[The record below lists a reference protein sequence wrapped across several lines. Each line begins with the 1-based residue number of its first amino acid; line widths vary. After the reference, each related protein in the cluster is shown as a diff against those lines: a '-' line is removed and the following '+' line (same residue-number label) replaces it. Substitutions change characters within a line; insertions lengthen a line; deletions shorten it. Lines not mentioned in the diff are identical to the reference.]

1 VYKRQLRAL
10 WVAALW
16 GDGLLVGSELQRMMP
31 AVARALR
38 WRRQAAPRG
47 RPVLL
52 CGRDGWATLI
62 IRPGPP
68 GTSHMLALDPQAAHE
83 PRVDWSAGA
92 ALLPAGV
99 PRHLADPVEHCALYR
114 VAAERPVRATAGA
127 LLPGP
132 PSACDRDARVVFEH
146 VAPSVAHGSLA
157 AKALAHVPVEVG
169 VDLISDGH
177 EQLAGELQWRAVDQ
191 AGWHG
196 VPLAPGDND
205 RWHAR
210 FAPRR
215 VGLHEFRV
223 CAWRDTWLTFCREL
237 RLKHEAD
244 QDIALDLAEDAAH
257 LRTALARRQARGDAR
272 PSKRPCPC

>member
-1 VYKRQLRAL
+1 
-10 WVAALW
+10 
-16 GDGLLVGSELQRMMP
+16 M
-31 AVARALR
+31 
-38 WRRQAAPRG
+38 
-47 RPVLL
+47 
-52 CGRDGWATLI
+52 
-62 IRPGPP
+62 
-68 GTSHMLALDPQAAHE
+68 
-83 PRVDWSAGA
+83 
-92 ALLPAGV
+92 
-99 PRHLADPVEHCALYR
+99 
-114 VAAERPVRATAGA
+114 RATAGA

-146 VAPSVAHGSLA
+146 V
-157 AKALAHVPVEVG
+157 
-169 VDLISDGH
+169 
-177 EQLAGELQWRAVDQ
+177 
-191 AGWHG
+191 
-196 VPLAPGDND
+196 
-205 RWHAR
+205 AR

>member
-1 VYKRQLRAL
+1 
-10 WVAALW
+10 
-16 GDGLLVGSELQRMMP
+16 
-31 AVARALR
+31 
-38 WRRQAAPRG
+38 
-47 RPVLL
+47 
-52 CGRDGWATLI
+52 
-62 IRPGPP
+62 
-68 GTSHMLALDPQAAHE
+68 
-83 PRVDWSAGA
+83 DWSAGA

-114 VAAERPVRATAGA
+114 
-127 LLPGP
+127 
-132 PSACDRDARVVFEH
+132 
-146 VAPSVAHGSLA
+146 
-157 AKALAHVPVEVG
+157 
-169 VDLISDGH
+169 
-177 EQLAGELQWRAVDQ
+177 
-191 AGWHG
+191 GWHG

>member
-1 VYKRQLRAL
+1 MSR
-10 WVAALW
+10 
-16 GDGLLVGSELQRMMP
+16 GSTGAP
-31 AVARALR
+31 
-38 WRRQAAPRG
+38 APRCC
-47 RPVLL
+47 RP
-52 CGRDGWATLI
+52 
-62 IRPGPP
+62 
-68 GTSHMLALDPQAAHE
+68 
-83 PRVDWSAGA
+83 
-92 ALLPAGV
+92 
-99 PRHLADPVEHCALYR
+99 
-114 VAAERPVRATAGA
+114 
-127 LLPGP
+127 
-132 PSACDRDARVVFEH
+132 ACDRDARVVFEH

>member
-1 VYKRQLRAL
+1 
-10 WVAALW
+10 
-16 GDGLLVGSELQRMMP
+16 M
-31 AVARALR
+31 
-38 WRRQAAPRG
+38 
-47 RPVLL
+47 
-52 CGRDGWATLI
+52 
-62 IRPGPP
+62 
-68 GTSHMLALDPQAAHE
+68 
-83 PRVDWSAGA
+83 
-92 ALLPAGV
+92 
-99 PRHLADPVEHCALYR
+99 
-114 VAAERPVRATAGA
+114 
-127 LLPGP
+127 PGP

-146 VAPSVAHGSLA
+146 VAPSVAHGS
-157 AKALAHVPVEVG
+157 
-169 VDLISDGH
+169 
-177 EQLAGELQWRAVDQ
+177 
-191 AGWHG
+191 
-196 VPLAPGDND
+196 LAPGDND